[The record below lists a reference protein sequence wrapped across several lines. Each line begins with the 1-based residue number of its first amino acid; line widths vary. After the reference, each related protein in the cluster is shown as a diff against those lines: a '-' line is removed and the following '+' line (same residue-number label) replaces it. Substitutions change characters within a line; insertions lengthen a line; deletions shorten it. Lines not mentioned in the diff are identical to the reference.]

1 MNTDPNFPHKEL
13 THRTLGICMDVFH
26 ELGSGFLEP
35 VYQEALAIALHDANM
50 PFKREAPLTIYF
62 RGKPLEKKYFADFV
76 VDGKVV
82 LELKTVQRILPEHKA
97 QLMNYLK
104 ATKLPLGYV
113 INFHGE
119 KLTWDRVIA
128 DDKWREDRTTDY
140 TDSLR

>member
-1 MNTDPNFPHKEL
+1 MLIHEEL
-13 THRTLGICMDVFH
+13 THDILGVCMSVFN

-35 VYQEALAIALHDANM
+35 VYQEALDISLSDAHI
-50 PFKREAPLTIYF
+50 PFVRETPLTIYF

-76 VDGKVV
+76 VDGKII
-82 LELKTVQRILPEHKA
+82 LELKAVQRILPEHKA

-128 DDKWREDRTTDY
+128 DDKWREDRTTDN
-140 TDSLR
+140 TDGLH